1 MIVFISRITDH
12 GSLFTQPTNNRRLL
26 VTTSL
31 FRRTETILALTILL
45 LSLYIG
51 WVSPVF
57 LTVGSMFDLLRS
69 SIVTGIFAMGTL
81 IVIVSGG
88 IDVSFMAIAVFAQYS
103 TAKLMTIYLPEAPLW
118 VIFVTSM
125 AIGLVLGL
133 INGYFIS
140 RFRLPTL
147 IVTLG
152 TLSMF
157 RGFLLFAIGNKIIRD
172 IPPSMPA
179 FARTSLIEVE
189 MAAGVSRLHPGVIFT
204 VAAALLVWLL
214 LDYTMLGRGIYAL
227 GGSRESAERAGF
239 NIARIQYFIYGTV
252 GLLAGLAGI
261 IYASLNR
268 QANPQELIGQELNV
282 IAAVVLGGAS
292 LTGGRGT
299 VLGTILGVALVVIMN
314 NSLVLIGVPSEWQRV
329 VIGLIILLGTGLPA
343 IQAKRRVQMAG

>member
-1 MIVFISRITDH
+1 MIR
-12 GSLFTQPTNNRRLL
+12 
-26 VTTSL
+26 SL
-31 FRRTETILALTILL
+31 FRRTETLLALTILL

-51 WVSPVF
+51 TVSPVF
-57 LTVGSMFDLLRS
+57 LTVGNLFDLLRS
-69 SIVTGIFAMGTL
+69 SIVMGLFAMGTL
-81 IVIVSGG
+81 IVIISGG
-88 IDVSFMAIAVFAQYS
+88 IDVSFTAVAVFAQY
-103 TAKLMTIYLPEAPLW
+103 TTVKLMTIYLPEAPLW
-118 VIFVTSM
+118 IIFATS
-125 AIGLVLGL
+125 ALIGLGLGM
-133 INGYFIS
+133 INAFFIA

-157 RGFLLFAIGNKIIRD
+157 RGFLLFAIGNKIIRE

-179 FARTSLIEVE
+179 FARTSIYEVA

-204 VAAALLVWLL
+204 LLAALLVWFL

-239 NIARIQYFIYGTV
+239 NISQIQYFIYGTV
-252 GLLAGLAGI
+252 GFLAGLAGI

-268 QANPQELIGQELNV
+268 QANPQELVGSELNV
-282 IAAVVLGGAS
+282 IAAVVLGGAN

-299 VLGTILGVALVVIMN
+299 VLGALLGVALVVIMN

-329 VIGLIILLGTGLPA
+329 VIGLIILIGTGLPA
-343 IQAKRRVQMAG
+343 IQERRKQ